1 MVLDDVDRPQLVW
14 WLFGAVL
21 AGAVI
26 FVVHSF
32 IGTFV
37 FGVFV
42 YYATRPIY
50 RRLSRRVQP
59 PSLAAAVSLLAL
71 ALPAILLVLYAVA
84 IVVRELTRLLQ
95 NGEVAVLERLGVD
108 PVLVERVADPARLVE
123 LDLVEYVSAEQV
135 TALLGSLSR
144 AADTIAFLG
153 IGAVHLFVIIALAFY
168 LLRDGR
174 RLSRW
179 VHARFD
185 DDRGIL
191 RAYLRAIDSDFHSIF
206 FGNILNAILTGT
218 IGVIAYSLLNT
229 VAPAGLQIPSPALVG
244 LLAGVASLVPVVGMK
259 LVYFPVTGVLL
270 ARAVAADAGTPGF
283 SFVLLF
289 AAVSFVVVD
298 TIPDLVLRPYV
309 SGRSLHVGAVM
320 LAYTFGPLLFGWY
333 GIFLMPMLL
342 VLVVQFARVVLPQLL
357 RPEPLRPYA
366 VDPTHLTTPAPNAES
381 PAPDAES
388 SRPTAESPAPKEES
402 PTPSV
407 EPPSDERG
415 PVGDVDGDPTE

>member
-1 MVLDDVDRPQLVW
+1 MVLDDVERPQLVW
-14 WLFGAVL
+14 WSFGVIL
-21 AGAVI
+21 AGALVY
-26 FVVHSF
+26 VVHSF

-50 RRLSRRVQP
+50 RRLSRRIHP
-59 PSLAAAVSLLAL
+59 PSLAAAVSLFAL
-71 ALPAILLVLYAVA
+71 ALPAILLALYAVA
-84 IVVRELTRLLQ
+84 IVVREFTRVVQ
-95 NGEVAVLERLGVD
+95 NGDVALLERLGVD
-108 PVLVERVADPARLVE
+108 PVLLERVADPARLLE
-123 LDLVEYVSAEQV
+123 LDLLEYVSAGELS
-135 TALLGSLSR
+135 ALVGSLGR
-144 AADTIAFLG
+144 AADTVAFLG

-185 DDRGIL
+185 DERGIL
-191 RAYLRAIDSDFHSIF
+191 RSYLRAIDSDFHSIF

-229 VAPAGLQIPSPALVG
+229 VAPVGVRIPSPALVG

-259 LVYFPVTGVLL
+259 LVYFPVAGVLL
-270 ARAVAADAGTPGF
+270 LRATTTGAGTPGYT
-283 SFVLLF
+283 FVLLF
-289 AAVSFVVVD
+289 AGISFVIVD

-342 VLVVQFARVVLPQLL
+342 VLVVQFARVVLPELL
-357 RPEPLRPYA
+357 KPEPMRPYA
-366 VDPTHLTTPAPNAES
+366 VDPSHLTSAS
-381 PAPDAES
+381 PDVDV
-388 SRPTAESPAPKEES
+388 TAGEKGTSEES
-402 PTPSV
+402 
-407 EPPSDERG
+407 G
-415 PVGDVDGDPTE
+415 AIDGD